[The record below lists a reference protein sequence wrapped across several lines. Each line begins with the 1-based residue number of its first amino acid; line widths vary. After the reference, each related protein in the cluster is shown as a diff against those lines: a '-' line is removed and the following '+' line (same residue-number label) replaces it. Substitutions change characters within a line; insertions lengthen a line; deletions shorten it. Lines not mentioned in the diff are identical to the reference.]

1 VTRTLLV
8 ALGGLLGSVGRY
20 WLAGAVQRL
29 NGAEFPVG
37 TLAVNALGSFAVGLI
52 MALSVERG
60 ALPANARIF
69 LTIGFCGGFTTM
81 STFSYETMAL
91 LRDGEVALGI
101 GNIGATVGTC
111 LTGAWL
117 GQVVGRIL

>member
-1 VTRTLLV
+1 
-8 ALGGLLGSVGRY
+8 
-20 WLAGAVQRL
+20 
-29 NGAEFPVG
+29 
-37 TLAVNALGSFAVGLI
+37 

-91 LRDGEVALGI
+91 LRDGEVALGL

>member
-1 VTRTLLV
+1 MTRTLLV

-91 LRDGEVALGI
+91 LRDGEVALGL